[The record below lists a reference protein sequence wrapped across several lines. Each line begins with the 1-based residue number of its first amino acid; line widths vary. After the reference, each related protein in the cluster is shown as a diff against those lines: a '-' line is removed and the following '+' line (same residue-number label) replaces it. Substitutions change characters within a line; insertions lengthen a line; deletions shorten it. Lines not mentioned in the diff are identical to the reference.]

1 MKQMKETQNSILD
14 TLTNTFTTSIA
25 RKDGGEVEIFQQTH
39 GGQSCGKLSR
49 DTYQDLPDATDL
61 HNRVQGVTIR
71 LEDLTQIRDRCRLH
85 TLID

>member
-1 MKQMKETQNSILD
+1 MKQMKETRNSILD

-25 RKDGGEVEIFQQTH
+25 RKDGGEVEIFQQTQ
-39 GGQSCGKLSR
+39 GVKAVASFQG
-49 DTYQDLPDATDL
+49 TYQDLPDATDL

-71 LEDLTQIRDRCRLH
+71 LEDLTQIRDLCRLH